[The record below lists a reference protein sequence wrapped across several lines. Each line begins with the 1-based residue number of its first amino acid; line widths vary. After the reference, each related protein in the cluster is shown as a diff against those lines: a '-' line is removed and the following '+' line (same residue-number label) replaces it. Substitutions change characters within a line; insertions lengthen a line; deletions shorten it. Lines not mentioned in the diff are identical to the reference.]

1 MKRIARM
8 AAIAATS
15 IAAALAATG
24 CRSRQSIATLPA
36 IGGQPVADSEA
47 ANVSQTT
54 LIVSY
59 DSAAIGRSQIEAEA
73 RRRKATVIYSY
84 RIISAI
90 AVKIAPGADI
100 EAERRAFAR
109 LRGVTAVERDRVMH
123 LDSGAPQ

>member
-1 MKRIARM
+1 MNRITSA
-8 AAIAATS
+8 AAIAAAM
-15 IAAALAATG
+15 IVAATS
-24 CRSRQSIATLPA
+24 CHSITTLPA
-36 IGGQPVADSEA
+36 TGGRPVADAEPA
-47 ANVSQTT
+47 DVSTTT

-59 DSAAIGRSQIEAEA
+59 DSTAIGRSQIEAEA

-109 LRGVTAVERDRVMH
+109 IHGVTAVERDRIMH
-123 LDSGAPQ
+123 LDAGAPR